1 MLSYDED
8 EGILWL
14 HPIFGAK
21 IVEKTVEKHSIVCTL
36 DDCECADCEAK
47 RGPIDFLS
55 SILVYLPTEYGMAM
69 QRLTPSEARTLGN
82 SLISYANDI
91 DAIQEEA

>member
-14 HPIFGAK
+14 HPLFGSK
-21 IVEKTVEKHSIVCTL
+21 IANVTIEKHSIVCTL
-36 DDCECADCEAK
+36 DDCECEDCEIK
-47 RGPIDFLS
+47 RGPIGFLS
-55 SILVYLPTEYGMAM
+55 SVLLYVPTDYGMAM

-91 DAIQEEA
+91 DAIQEEL